1 MPDNEL
7 RQLYRAAYGQYQCVI
22 LNGEKAYNRYV
33 NDFFAYHLPSVG
45 LNEADMCLHV
55 MHVFAVREL
64 LELRRDLVDVFFTKD
79 KFEEKDYLKMDKLFN
94 SGKAIDVKP
103 IALADFSDAQIEKL
117 KVFVNSKDIF
127 VDELETNDIKKLF
140 ACKLEHPLQASSN
153 RNVAIFLGWLRYY
166 KKVCQN
172 AHLLFLCTKPRLSQA
187 GALLLPKD
195 FVSLSIT
202 FYTMTKIHFRPYNP
216 NQTVLFPPRIDED
229 IAEHDPVRM
238 VDALVE
244 SLTLESFRKLYKECG
259 RSPYHPRMMLKVI
272 LYAYMNNIY
281 SCRKIEKLL
290 HRDIH
295 YIWLAGYEK
304 PDFITINRFRNRVKN
319 EINEVFTQTVL
330 LLSSKD
336 FISLNVEYI
345 DGTKIESKANK
356 YTFVWRKTVERNRE
370 RLMKKIHILLGQIDN
385 VIAQENSSESNEEI
399 EFTPAMLTEMAGE
412 LRQALEQVPEPSTKE
427 EKTALKKKRKQLKE
441 LEEHRDKLQEYDNR
455 LDTLQD
461 RNSYSKTDNDATFMR
476 MKEDAMRNGQ
486 TKPGYNLQIGTGNQF
501 ITDFALFPNPTDTLT
516 LIPFLQSFSSRYDR
530 LAHTVVADSG
540 YGSEENYRF
549 MSENGMEAYVKYN
562 YFHMEQRPRF
572 KPDPFKA
579 ENFYYNEEQDFC
591 ICPMGQKMQRIGT
604 RHVKTASGYVSENA
618 RYRAIRCEGCPLRCR
633 CFKAKGNRTI
643 ELNHRLRKYKQKA
656 KELLCSEE
664 GLKHRGQ
671 RCIEPEAVFG
681 QMKNNMNYK
690 RFRHFGKD
698 KVFMDFAFFAIA
710 FNIKKMCAKM
720 TKEGMDW
727 LIRPFYELTVVL
739 FRCCERINQRN
750 PQNIAA

>member
-1 MPDNEL
+1 
-7 RQLYRAAYGQYQCVI
+7 V
-22 LNGEKAYNRYV
+22 
-33 NDFFAYHLPSVG
+33 
-45 LNEADMCLHV
+45 
-55 MHVFAVREL
+55 
-64 LELRRDLVDVFFTKD
+64 
-79 KFEEKDYLKMDKLFN
+79 
-94 SGKAIDVKP
+94 
-103 IALADFSDAQIEKL
+103 
-117 KVFVNSKDIF
+117 SKC
-127 VDELETNDIKKLF
+127 T
-140 ACKLEHPLQASSN
+140 P
-153 RNVAIFLGWLRYY
+153 
-166 KKVCQN
+166 
-172 AHLLFLCTKPRLSQA
+172 LFLCTKPRLSQA

-195 FVSLSIT
+195 FVSLGIT
-202 FYTMTKIHFRPYNP
+202 FYTMTKIHFRPYNS

-229 IAEHDPVRM
+229 IAENEPVRM
-238 VDALVE
+238 VNALVE
-244 SLTLESFRKLYKECG
+244 SLNLESFRKLYKECG

-304 PDFITINRFRNRVKN
+304 PDFITINRFRNRVKK
-319 EINEVFTQTVL
+319 EINEVFT
-330 LLSSKD
+330 
-336 FISLNVEYI
+336 
-345 DGTKIESKANK
+345 
-356 YTFVWRKTVERNRE
+356 
-370 RLMKKIHILLGQIDN
+370 
-385 VIAQENSSESNEEI
+385 QENSSESNEEI
-399 EFTPAMLTEMAGE
+399 DFTPAMLTEMAGE

-579 ENFYYNEEQDFC
+579 ENFYYNEEHDFC

-698 KVFMDFAFFAIA
+698 KVFMDFSFFAIA

-727 LIRPFYELTVVL
+727 LIRPFYELTVAL
-739 FRCCERINQRN
+739 FRCCEHINQRN